1 MVSEIDS
8 HKPGSLLNIDV
19 AVVALVSLPC
29 LLPDNPDSVAV
40 VIQYLV
46 QLTEL
51 TLFVTL
57 QCLYLHYQRLD
68 DVVNCPAAGLFL

>member
-1 MVSEIDS
+1 MVSEIGS
-8 HKPGSLLNIDV
+8 HKPGSLPNIDV
-19 AVVALVSLPC
+19 AVVSPVPLPC
-29 LLPDNPDSVAV
+29 LLPDNPDLVAV

-57 QCLYLHYQRLD
+57 QCVSAPSTIR
-68 DVVNCPAAGLFL
+68 